1 MIEYDNSY
9 TEMKGYIPNPAIL
22 NQSNIIQNANDEQCR
37 IECNNDST
45 CAGYVVYG
53 NNCNRLTADQIFPT
67 GGDRIP
73 ASQYSTY
80 IRNPVFPQN
89 DNSCRKTLDAV
100 IDSDAYSYYLSNGI
114 TPNPITNMSPKTK
127 CNLGKVLDK
136 QMNALRDRNQQAV
149 EKGKI
154 VKNQFQDLFEREN
167 NVLNSIS
174 DNRIVAQ
181 IYDKYTKKATDK
193 IKDIENAQITK
204 SAAEKDS
211 ELLLISDNYRYVILG
226 IVSLLLSI
234 AAIKGMR
241 VASS

>member
-1 MIEYDNSY
+1 M
-9 TEMKGYIPNPAIL
+9 
-22 NQSNIIQNANDEQCR
+22 
-37 IECNNDST
+37 
-45 CAGYVVYG
+45 
-53 NNCNRLTADQIFPT
+53 
-67 GGDRIP
+67 
-73 ASQYSTY
+73 
-80 IRNPVFPQN
+80 FPQN

-114 TPNPITNMSPKTK
+114 TPNPPTNMTPQTK

-149 EKGKI
+149 EKGEV

-193 IKDIENAQITK
+193 IQDIENAQITK

-241 VASS
+241 MASS

>member
-1 MIEYDNSY
+1 
-9 TEMKGYIPNPAIL
+9 MKGYIPNPAIL
-22 NQSNIIQNANDEQCR
+22 KQSNIVENVYDNEQCR
-37 IECNNDST
+37 IECNNDTT

-53 NNCNRLTADQIFPT
+53 NCYNLTADKIFPT

-80 IRNPVFPQN
+80 IRNPIFPQN
-89 DNSCRKTLDAV
+89 DNSCRKTLDV
-100 IDSDAYSYYLSNGI
+100 VTDSDAYSYYLTNGI
-114 TPNPITNMSPKTK
+114 TPNPITNMTPQTK
-127 CNLGKVLDK
+127 CNLGKVLDQ
-136 QMNALRDRNQQAV
+136 QMNALKQKNIAAV
-149 EKGKI
+149 KKGEF

-174 DNRIVAQ
+174 ENRDNSQFLSDITKMTNDQ
-181 IYDKYTKKATDK
+181 IQ
-193 IKDIENAQITK
+193 DIENAQITK

-211 ELLLISDNYRYVILG
+211 ELLLVSDNYSYIILG

-241 VASS
+241 MASS